1 MKLEFIIFSERIV
14 NRLRGKGVD
23 LDTVAKREG
32 FSEQMAEL
40 DSTIRDIMQ
49 HEGYSDEF
57 FVAPGVPRIRPVLI
71 YLSSE
76 IGAMASQESAEKGRL
91 MHLALSAEIFYSAV
105 LVHDLALGESGSK
118 RRSLLKK
125 FVGRALRLHERSWH
139 GGNQLITRSFE
150 LVMMTHSSEI
160 MSEFVRSMREVQDAQ
175 KTIVEQE
182 VFPSSCEVMSFIET
196 YTGEMFGFACRAGGM
211 MSKAPRAH
219 CNLLARYGREL
230 GVAWQ
235 LTEELAH
242 MEGRNIL
249 ALEEQVAMGR
259 PFYAVALAAEQ
270 DPNIQSLWAAVLRE
284 DVPVEQLMDEL
295 IDSPSLVQTRQT
307 IVEHV
312 WSARSILRD
321 LPHSSHRDQ
330 LDHLA
335 FALAN

>member
-1 MKLEFIIFSERIV
+1 M
-14 NRLRGKGVD
+14 RGKGVD

-32 FSEQMAEL
+32 FSDQMAEL

-57 FVAPGVPRIRPVLI
+57 FIAPGVPRIRPVLI

-76 IGAMASQESAEKGRL
+76 IGAMASQESVEKSRL

-118 RRSLLKK
+118 RRSFIKK
-125 FVGRALRLHERSWH
+125 VLGRALRLHERSWH

-150 LVMMTHSSEI
+150 LVMMTHSSDI

-175 KTIVEQE
+175 NSILELE
-182 VFPSSCEVMSFIET
+182 YFPSAREVLSFVET

-211 MSKAPRAH
+211 MAKAPRAH

-242 MEGRNIL
+242 LEGRNVM
-249 ALEEQVAMGR
+249 ALEEQLAMGR

-270 DPNIQSLWAAVLRE
+270 RPEIQSIWAAVRRE
-284 DVPVEQLMDEL
+284 DLPVEALMDALQDSASL
-295 IDSPSLVQTRQT
+295 IQTRQT
-307 IVEHV
+307 IIEHV
-312 WSARSILRD
+312 WSARSILSE

-335 FALAN
+335 YALAK